1 MSTAS
6 TAAPITQA
14 ITMPAMAPPDRPLLD
29 VPEAAVASA
38 GVERPL
44 AARTS
49 EGSATHL
56 QGKHRDACRSMPTKS
71 RPVKKQLENQK
82 TVFKQTDVQ
91 HVHVARYKLQQ
102 LMNCQPTLCPCRP
115 IPARTAR
122 RLTPNP
128 WQEWRSTLLRIASS
142 CRQRMHQSTHMA
154 HPAGPR
160 MACTCCLAL

>member
-49 EGSATHL
+49 EGSCFRVHAIERDL
-56 QGKHRDACRSMPTKS
+56 Q
-71 RPVKKQLENQK
+71 N
-82 TVFKQTDVQ
+82 TVDMNG
-91 HVHVARYKLQQ
+91 LQ
-102 LMNCQPTLCPCRP
+102 P
-115 IPARTAR
+115 
-122 RLTPNP
+122 
-128 WQEWRSTLLRIASS
+128 EHGVS
-142 CRQRMHQSTHMA
+142 C
-154 HPAGPR
+154 
-160 MACTCCLAL
+160 